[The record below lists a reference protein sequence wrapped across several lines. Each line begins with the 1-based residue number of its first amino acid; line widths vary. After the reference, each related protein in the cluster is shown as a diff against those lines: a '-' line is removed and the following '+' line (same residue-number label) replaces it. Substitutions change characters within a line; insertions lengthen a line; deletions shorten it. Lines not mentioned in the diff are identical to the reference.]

1 MKKWIYAVMSL
12 TLSILLLS
20 CTADRRPTR
29 ATAPAT
35 VAAAT
40 AGAAGKLE
48 TFNLVGTEWQLEDLA
63 GSGVVEG
70 GRPTLAFPAA
80 DKVSG
85 NGSCN
90 QFSGPLQIKGNEI
103 RLGPLGS
110 TRMACPEPSMTQE
123 TKYLAGLQAAERYEW
138 NNPYLLIYCK
148 DLEKPMRFA
157 RLATP
162 AKPPR

>member
-1 MKKWIYAVMSL
+1 MKKWIYPVMSL
-12 TLSILLLS
+12 TLSILLQS
-20 CTADRRPTR
+20 CMADRKPTR

-35 VAAAT
+35 VAAAA

-70 GRPTLAFPAA
+70 GRATLAFPAA

-90 QFSGPLQIKGNEI
+90 RFSGPLQIKGTEI
-103 RLGPLGS
+103 RLGPLES
-110 TRMACPEPSMTQE
+110 TRMACPEAAMNQE
-123 TKYLAGLQAAERYEW
+123 TKYLADLQAAERYEW
-138 NNPYLLIYCK
+138 NSPYLLIYCK
-148 DLEKPMRFA
+148 DLEKPMRFT
-157 RLATP
+157 RLASP
-162 AKPPR
+162 AKPPQ

>member
-70 GRPTLAFPAA
+70 GRRRRVGMAVLRPRAQPALSRDVESRPMERGPA
-80 DKVSG
+80 SG
-85 NGSCN
+85 R
-90 QFSGPLQIKGNEI
+90 QQV
-103 RLGPLGS
+103 
-110 TRMACPEPSMTQE
+110 
-123 TKYLAGLQAAERYEW
+123 ERG
-138 NNPYLLIYCK
+138 
-148 DLEKPMRFA
+148 DHRA
-157 RLATP
+157 RP
-162 AKPPR
+162 